1 MPHAETTVSKAF
13 ASQADLADKKI
24 TFTQLSPN
32 AYAYTAEGD
41 PNTGVIVGDDAVMV
55 VDTQAT
61 PVMAQ
66 DVIKHIRSVTDKP
79 IKYVVL
85 SHYHAVRV
93 LGASAYKPE
102 HVIASRDTYD
112 LIVERGEADKASEIG
127 RFPRLFR
134 NVESVPAG
142 LTWPTITFSGSMSIW
157 LGKLEVQLLQVGRGH
172 TKGDTIAWLPEQ
184 KILFSGDLVEFDAT
198 PYAGDAYFQ
207 DWPLTLDK
215 LAAMKPR
222 ALVPGRGAALTTPD
236 AVAAGLKGTR
246 DFVADV
252 WSQVKA
258 GVAAGKDLNAV
269 YKQTLE
275 ELRPKYGHWVIFDHC
290 MPFDVTRCFDEATQ
304 YADPRIWTA
313 ERDQQ
318 MWKALES

>member
-1 MPHAETTVSKAF
+1 MPHPETTVSKAF
-13 ASQADLADKKI
+13 ASQADLVDKKVS
-24 TFTQLSPN
+24 FTQLSSN

-55 VDTQAT
+55 IDTQAT

-66 DVIKHIRSVTDKP
+66 DVIKHIRQVTDKP
-79 IKYVVL
+79 IRYVVL

-93 LGASAYKPE
+93 LGASAYEPE

-112 LIVERGEADKASEIG
+112 LIVERGEQDKASEIG

-134 NVESVPAG
+134 NVESVPPG
-142 LTWPTITFSGSMSIW
+142 LTWPTITFSGAMSIW

-207 DWPLTLDK
+207 DWPHTLDK

-246 DFVADV
+246 DFIADV
-252 WSQVKA
+252 WASVQS

-275 ELRPKYGHWVIFDHC
+275 RLRPKYGHWVIFDHC
-290 MPFDVTRCFDEATQ
+290 MPFDVTRCYDEATQ
-304 YADPRIWTA
+304 YQDPRVWTA
-313 ERDQQ
+313 ERDRQ
-318 MWKALES
+318 MWQALES